1 VTSVQCQMRSQ
12 NQGRAC
18 ASDKDL
24 ALRFPSH
31 ARARFQ
37 SLRVR
42 RRCKVSSLESKCSRS
57 TVHIPC
63 RSLTTLNQR
72 PPLIPY
78 ALPASAHGYSLLGPI
93 SCVLAAWHCFNL
105 CRQSWKLGEPE
116 TLTCRFCRAEESV
129 FFEPSGCLAI
139 AWYHLGWLILLQT
152 PSTYSTLRVSAATNQ
167 PINKSIDQAVP
178 EACTT
183 CLFSR
188 CFLPLACKRVRWRH
202 FKLPDDEQVQ
212 SLNLHPELRT
222 S

>member
-1 VTSVQCQMRSQ
+1 MS
-12 NQGRAC
+12 GRHSSDISPVSDAEPKSRTC
-18 ASDKDL
+18 AFDKDL

-152 PSTYSTLRVSAATNQ
+152 PSTYSTLRVIAATINQ
-167 PINKSIDQAVP
+167 SINRLIRLCLKHAPRASFRVVSFHSLASVFGGGTLN
-178 EACTT
+178 CLTT
-183 CLFSR
+183 NR
-188 CFLPLACKRVRWRH
+188 YNH
-202 FKLPDDEQVQ
+202 
-212 SLNLHPELRT
+212 
-222 S
+222 